1 MPHRR
6 TTPTRVLAAA
16 AFVALAAGALSGC
29 SVVDEPSTSRGPRA
43 SRAWPT
49 PRVLARPRRMGA
61 EDATDIRIVESTA
74 SADPTAVILLT
85 SSTALDPAECA
96 EIDRMSGAQY
106 TIEEPPTR
114 TRRRPPTRAAWDRH
128 RVRGRLVRLDA
139 ERPRRGGTVTV
150 RAVSGR
156 AYSPDW

>member
-29 SVVDEPSTSRGPRA
+29 SVVDELLYKQRA
-43 SRAWPT
+43 SSFQSVADAPESLLAHAAWVPK
-49 PRVLARPRRMGA
+49 
-61 EDATDIRIVESTA
+61 DATDIRIVESTA

-106 TIEEPPTR
+106 TIEGAPDPYEAKTAYACGVWTVIASEDGWFGWTPNDPDE
-114 TRRRPPTRAAWDRH
+114 AA
-128 RVRGRLVRLDA
+128 L
-139 ERPRRGGTVTV
+139 
-150 RAVSGR
+150 
-156 AYSPDW
+156 SPSAP